1 MYPGASW
8 RKAAIP
14 AARPRAGQAVPAAA
28 AARPGAIKARLS
40 RGRERQD

>member
-1 MYPGASW
+1 
-8 RKAAIP
+8 
-14 AARPRAGQAVPAAA
+14 VPAAA